1 VILELFARS
10 DAKISFAWRSRT
22 GFSSGWL
29 GFLGGEEE
37 EEVIPD
43 LDVFFLLLFEIGDV
57 AYVTFNAGAEEV
69 VDNGIV
75 FVNLIEPPLLVPAD
89 IDVLIAAAAA
99 SKAISFL
106 NAATKFLQQ
115 HNVLVQEQILYM
127 SIELLLKHSF
137 PL

>member
-1 VILELFARS
+1 
-10 DAKISFAWRSRT
+10 
-22 GFSSGWL
+22 
-29 GFLGGEEE
+29 
-37 EEVIPD
+37 

-99 SKAISFL
+99 AASKAISFL